1 MMEGKRTILEQSR
14 ECAKY
19 GVEMVEMVEMVR
31 DGSGLF

>member
-19 GVEMVEMVEMVR
+19 GVEMVEMVR